1 MPPIYNAIN
10 PPSTDIFLKKI
21 KISIV
26 NSNES
31 TFFYVHIH
39 TIATIDRHRTTA
51 GTFSSFVF
59 SIKKKKKLFFVSLL
73 TGFFLLNIQNSTY
86 MGLGRAW

>member
-1 MPPIYNAIN
+1 MKA
-10 PPSTDIFLKKI
+10 F
-21 KISIV
+21 
-26 NSNES
+26 
-31 TFFYVHIH
+31 FFYVHIH

-86 MGLGRAW
+86 MGLGRAWHGFLYLTYGGFLSV